1 MGNSSSISRYV
12 TLQAINDS
20 CEAGSLLSGS
30 VLVTV
35 PEKTNKSPGDLLIGT
50 TLLFIGKEDVKVQYT
65 TTGEVFFL
73 GFGTYHFGR

>member
-1 MGNSSSISRYV
+1 M
-12 TLQAINDS
+12 
-20 CEAGSLLSGS
+20 
-30 VLVTV
+30 TV

-73 GFGTYHFGR
+73 AFGTYHFGR